1 MANKY
6 KVMRFTG
13 VPLAMDDAGNYVIK
27 KDENGNFKLHTWR
40 IGKHT
45 RGHFH
50 RIGQVFLTENR
61 LRVAIVQDFSVSFN
75 KRHRYTPME
84 RFLDDYVDKKVID
97 EAESHLD

>member
-50 RIGQVFLTENR
+50 RIGQVF
-61 LRVAIVQDFSVSFN
+61 
-75 KRHRYTPME
+75 
-84 RFLDDYVDKKVID
+84 
-97 EAESHLD
+97 